1 MAADCPLNNKS
12 WFYHTTSH
20 YLCHKLC
27 YHTYLVEIS
36 LGLPRNLRVYSRR
49 FTPTSAVY
57 VDYSSLHNLIVKCL
71 IVQKSS
77 LPFREQI
84 PANRVFTT
92 PPYAQGIPFSI
103 GFPLLMKMHKLSEI
117 TVLYLL
123 WCNLNYILTYVSRK
137 TSYSSQYCLSLTY
150 HSSLDI
156 FTTITHSAFYKPDHG
171 KITTLRVSN

>member
-1 MAADCPLNNKS
+1 MLLGCGLPISLRHKFR
-12 WFYHTTSH
+12 FYLTTSH

-71 IVQKSS
+71 IVQHSS

-84 PANRVFTT
+84 LANRVFTT
-92 PPYAQGIPFSI
+92 PPYAQGIKTLI
-103 GFPLLMKMHKLSEI
+103 GINTKRVIMHKLSEI

-123 WCNLNYILTYVSRK
+123 
-137 TSYSSQYCLSLTY
+137 
-150 HSSLDI
+150 
-156 FTTITHSAFYKPDHG
+156 
-171 KITTLRVSN
+171 